1 MLTKE
6 VQLSSAPGRDE
17 EEHQAQGRNQEAAM
31 ITAGGIYTMSAPGP
45 GQAHPGSGLQSAPGA
60 QTDSKQTHTQETQ
73 CLGPIHPDS
82 RCVDF
87 NPRVLYGTGPR

>member
-45 GQAHPGSGLQSAPGA
+45 GQAHPGIRSPISTWGSNRP
-60 QTDSKQTHTQETQ
+60 QTNTHT
-73 CLGPIHPDS
+73 GNPVS
-82 RCVDF
+82 RTYT
-87 NPRVLYGTGPR
+87 PRL